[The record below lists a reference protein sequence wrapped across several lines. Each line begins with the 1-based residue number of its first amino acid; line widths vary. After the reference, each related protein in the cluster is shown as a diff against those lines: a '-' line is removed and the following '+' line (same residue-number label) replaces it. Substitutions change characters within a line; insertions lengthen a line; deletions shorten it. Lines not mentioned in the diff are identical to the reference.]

1 MNYGKIAFSF
11 AIITVIMII
20 IIIISL
26 LYYGSIFITFF
37 SQYTHQ
43 HPRRI
48 RYTYY
53 EKKGVTYNTLQM
65 TEISNFFFIIRYAQ
79 NALRAMLA
87 TAIQNIVVL

>member
-1 MNYGKIAFSF
+1 MLFNRSELRENRFQFRYYYRHYDYYYNNYIVVVLRIHF
-11 AIITVIMII
+11 
-20 IIIISL
+20 
-26 LYYGSIFITFF
+26 YNFF

-65 TEISNFFFIIRYAQ
+65 TEISNFFFIIMLKMHRAQ
-79 NALRAMLA
+79 
-87 TAIQNIVVL
+87 T